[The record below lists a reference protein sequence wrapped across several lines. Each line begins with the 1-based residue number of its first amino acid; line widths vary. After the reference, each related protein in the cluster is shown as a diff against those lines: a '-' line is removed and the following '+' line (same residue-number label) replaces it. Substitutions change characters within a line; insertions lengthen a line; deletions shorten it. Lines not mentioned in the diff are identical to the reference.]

1 MHLSNVFSQDWVTA
15 TNIRVIFHRLQMPQD
30 VLDEELMV
38 EQTKLY
44 SNKLHA
50 SDSIGTS
57 KEKKLLTPL
66 DNLVS
71 STMSTMSTQNY
82 AVSDFAVG
90 GRCKCNGHA
99 SRCLTDDKG
108 QLYCDW

>member
-1 MHLSNVFSQDWVTA
+1 
-15 TNIRVIFHRLQMPQD
+15 MPPEL
-30 VLDEELMV
+30 LDEELMV

-44 SNKLHA
+44 SNKLRA
-50 SDSIGTS
+50 ADSMVIT
-57 KEKKLLTPL
+57 KEKNLLTPL

-71 STMSTMSTQNY
+71 STMSTMSIQNY

-99 SRCLTDDKG
+99 SRCLADDKG

>member
-1 MHLSNVFSQDWVTA
+1 
-15 TNIRVIFHRLQMPQD
+15 MPVD

-44 SNKLHA
+44 ANKLHT
-50 SDSIGTS
+50 SDGLQAIS

>member
-1 MHLSNVFSQDWVTA
+1 
-15 TNIRVIFHRLQMPQD
+15 MPPEL
-30 VLDEELMV
+30 LDEDLMV

-44 SNKLHA
+44 SNKLLQ
-50 SDSIGTS
+50 SDGSMVVMS

-71 STMSTMSTQNY
+71 STQSTMSTQNY

-108 QLYCDW
+108 QLYCDWYVVNMFRMIER